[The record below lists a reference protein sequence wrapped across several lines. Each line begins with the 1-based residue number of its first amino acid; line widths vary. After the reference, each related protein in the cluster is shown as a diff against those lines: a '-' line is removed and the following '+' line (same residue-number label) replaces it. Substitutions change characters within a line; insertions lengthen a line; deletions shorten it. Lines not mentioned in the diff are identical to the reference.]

1 MPRVR
6 QQRPR
11 ISEKQLKLGGE
22 VLMSKD
28 SIRLSPKHGA
38 NPMLCLCFF
47 CHEETGE
54 IALLGLLADDA
65 KAPHRGVLDHTPCTK
80 CKEYMEQGVILVA
93 VRDGETGENPYRTGP
108 IAVVTEDGIRRMIED
123 EKLRS
128 QVLKSRFCYVPETAW
143 AHIGL
148 PTGDAAADKRN
159 REEGI
164 CEEEGCSH
172 EHSRD

>member
-1 MPRVR
+1 
-6 QQRPR
+6 
-11 ISEKQLKLGGE
+11 
-22 VLMSKD
+22 MSKD
-28 SIRLSPKHGA
+28 SIRLSPQYGV

-54 IALLGLLADDA
+54 IAMLGRLAGDVQ
-65 KAPHRGVLDHTPCTK
+65 APHRGVLNHTPCTK

-93 VRDGETGENPYRTGP
+93 VRDGEIGENPYRTGP
-108 IAVVTEDGIRRMIED
+108 LAVVTEDGIRRMIAD
-123 EKLRS
+123 EKLQA

-143 AHIGL
+143 VHIGL